1 MVVAADRPFVGA
13 LVELNEEAAGDWARQ
28 RGISVSTYVALA
40 ANEQVHELVAEEVR
54 AASDA
59 LPAEHRVLAFRILS
73 QPLGD
78 ELTPT
83 GKIRRGIVEQ
93 RYADQIDEMYAEQ
106 ALSRREIGV
115 ADA

>member
-1 MVVAADRPFVGA
+1 
-13 LVELNEEAAGDWARQ
+13 
-28 RGISVSTYVALA
+28 VALA
-40 ANEQVHELVAEEVR
+40 ANDQVYELVAEEVR
-54 AASDA
+54 LASDA

-83 GKIRRGIVEQ
+83 GKIRRGLVEQ
-93 RYADQIDEMYAEQ
+93 RYADQIDEMFAEQ